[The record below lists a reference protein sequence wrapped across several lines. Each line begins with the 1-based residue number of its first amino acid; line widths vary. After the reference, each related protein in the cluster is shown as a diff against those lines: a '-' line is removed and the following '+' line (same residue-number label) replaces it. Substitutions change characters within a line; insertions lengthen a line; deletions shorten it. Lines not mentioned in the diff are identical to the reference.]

1 MLESKFKNGFMVWSP
16 VHGWGTAEYSYID
29 ELKVVF
35 HKNSET
41 RYFTRDGRE
50 TKEALLPTLFL
61 DEVKLEDW
69 PNPPAKL
76 DPRFLSIGQEI
87 EVKLAGHE
95 GWTKRLFA
103 GVIFDKVW
111 VFSAGKDVNSAKT
124 LQNPVEFRLP
134 VN

>member
-76 DPRFLSIGQEI
+76 DPRSLSIGQEI
-87 EVKLAGHE
+87 EVNLQVMKDGRKGYLLVLFSIKYGFS
-95 GWTKRLFA
+95 RL
-103 GVIFDKVW
+103 
-111 VFSAGKDVNSAKT
+111 GKT
-124 LQNPVEFRLP
+124 
-134 VN
+134 